1 MPQFM
6 DVHHGAKG
14 ITAEQLQQG
23 HDAAVAIEKEEGV
36 RFERAWAD
44 PEAGVV
50 YCLTEGPSAEAISR
64 AHEHAGSD
72 RPDEVHPVPLS
83 V

>member
-1 MPQFM
+1 MTQFM

-14 ITAEQLQQG
+14 ITAEQLREG
-23 HDAAVAIEKEEGV
+23 HKAAVAIEKEEGV
-36 RFERAWAD
+36 HFERAWAD

-50 YCLTEGPSAEAISR
+50 YCLTEAPSADAVQR
-64 AHEHAGSD
+64 AHIHAGSD
-72 RPDEVHPVPLS
+72 APDEIHAVPLS

>member
-1 MPQFM
+1 MTQFM

-23 HDAAVAIEKEEGV
+23 HDAAVAIQKEEGV

-50 YCLTEGPSAEAISR
+50 YCLTEASSADAVQR
-64 AHEHAGSD
+64 AHIHAGSD
-72 RPDEVHPVPLS
+72 APDEIHAVPLS